1 MKSYTDKK
9 QLRALAMLVGATGSY
24 AKEGMLKGAEANI
37 KDEYNKRVKKG
48 EVVTEE
54 SIIAEITDSPQF
66 LSICVK
72 AGIKLQD
79 FKDMAKRVVNGKDG
93 VKC

>member
-1 MKSYTDKK
+1 MSYTNKK
-9 QLRALAMLVGATGSY
+9 QLRVLAMMVNTTGSY
-24 AKEGMLKGAEANI
+24 AKEGMLKGAEANMQ
-37 KDEYNKRVKKG
+37 DEYNKRIKKG

-54 SIIAEITDSPQF
+54 SILAEITASPQF
-66 LSICVK
+66 IAICGK

-93 VKC
+93 IK

>member
-1 MKSYTDKK
+1 MKSYTDKRH
-9 QLRALAMLVGATGSY
+9 LRALSMLVNTTGSC
-24 AKEGMLKGAEANI
+24 AKEGMLKGAEANM

-54 SIIAEITDSPQF
+54 SIIAEITASPQF
-66 LSICVK
+66 LAICVK

-93 VKC
+93 VQC